1 MDETEILSGTISV
14 VMGGQRRALPVLKI
28 NKAGPWRAAV
38 IKAFGVFEKAD
49 KLTPTAA
56 MNLPA
61 EKILD
66 LVVVYDHGNLIG
78 GKAWIEENATD
89 KEVYD
94 AFIAMWNETFPYKGL
109 ARDLLTASLPAPVRS
124 PNGRS
129 PSGVLTPIE

>member
-1 MDETEILSGTISV
+1 MDETEILSGSISV

-38 IKAFGVFEKAD
+38 LKVLSGFEKAD
-49 KLTPTAA
+49 KMSAAAA

-61 EKILD
+61 EKLLD
-66 LVVVYDHGNLIG
+66 LVVAYDLNSVLG

-109 ARDLLTASLPAPVRS
+109 ARDLITASLPAPVKS

-129 PSGVLTPIE
+129 PSGVLTPTD